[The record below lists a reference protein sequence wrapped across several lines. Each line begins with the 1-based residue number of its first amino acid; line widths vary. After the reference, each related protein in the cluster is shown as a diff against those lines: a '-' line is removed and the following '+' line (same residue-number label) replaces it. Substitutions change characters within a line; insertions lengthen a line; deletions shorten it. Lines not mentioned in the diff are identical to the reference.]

1 MVPLLLFIPIQQASR
16 KLVRDTIWLRA
27 CVTVSCS
34 AAPAAS
40 TRCHIALSR
49 TRGINQFLFYI
60 PFIFVFLFFQ
70 MTKRNFKG
78 SDQHFF
84 SHRLDRRCDIVTVG
98 TYEGNKLGATLYFK
112 EWAGFVEPE
121 VWHLL
126 SVNYGVIHFSV
137 LYTKKTDKQYNT
149 KHQRYNQYIILTTS
163 NLHYFQLLH
172 AMLLPTMS
180 RGISLTC
187 ARPATAPPPGC
198 LVSVPSGTC
207 GKHNRVSILSES
219 RVFLPYWRRLNV
231 LLPGRKSWH
240 FSESVVQLCC
250 GRSTLTL
257 ERFETN
263 YSESLKTSGQETI
276 CSWSLPRIA
285 AHLFTR
291 TTSVTVPHSPGQK
304 VILQSIVTFLQ
315 LFPPT
320 LSIQSSSALKCANSS
335 LLSLDTVGGLCYRC
349 DCEALGKASLCQRV
363 THKESLTTSERTRR
377 GT

>member
-1 MVPLLLFIPIQQASR
+1 
-16 KLVRDTIWLRA
+16 
-27 CVTVSCS
+27 
-34 AAPAAS
+34 
-40 TRCHIALSR
+40 
-49 TRGINQFLFYI
+49 
-60 PFIFVFLFFQ
+60 

-149 KHQRYNQYIILTTS
+149 KHQRYNRYIVLTTS

-187 ARPATAPPPGC
+187 ARPAKRHLRAVLFLSPLEHVENTTECRFYRKAECFCRTGGGRMCCYPEGSLET
-198 LVSVPSGTC
+198 LV
-207 GKHNRVSILSES
+207 K
-219 RVFLPYWRRLNV
+219 
-231 LLPGRKSWH
+231 
-240 FSESVVQLCC
+240 SVVQLCC

-304 VILQSIVTFLQ
+304 QRRVDVALVILQSIVTFLQ

-335 LLSLDTVGGLCYRC
+335 LLSLDTVGGLCSRC

-363 THKESLTTSERTRR
+363 THKNLWRHRSEPDGELRSRPVAPFITPRFHLPPCVTNPNSLSPEPPRFLFHFLE
-377 GT
+377 